1 MKLKNY
7 QETVLQDLSTFI
19 DAVDCENDIIKGWK
33 KYWGNKDI
41 PVGFNGVPDYQN
53 KIENTPHVCI
63 KVPTGGGK
71 TFIACSAVKTIFEHF
86 PVNKPKVVVWLVPS
100 DSILTQTLRTLSDVN
115 HPYRQRLDMDFAGR
129 VGVYTK
135 EMLLNG
141 QNFSPD
147 SVREI
152 LTICVLSYSSLRIDS
167 RKKDVRK
174 VYQENGNLF
183 RFAEQFDDESVL
195 LADTPDTALI
205 QILRFLSPV
214 TVVDESHNA

>member
-1 MKLKNY
+1 M
-7 QETVLQDLSTFI
+7 E
-19 DAVDCENDIIKGWK
+19 

-41 PVGFNGVPDYQN
+41 PVGFNGVPYYQN

-141 QNFSPD
+141 QKFFP
-147 SVREI
+147 R
-152 LTICVLSYSSLRIDS
+152 
-167 RKKDVRK
+167 
-174 VYQENGNLF
+174 
-183 RFAEQFDDESVL
+183 
-195 LADTPDTALI
+195 
-205 QILRFLSPV
+205 
-214 TVVDESHNA
+214 

>member
-86 PVNKPKVVVWLVPS
+86 PVNKPKVVVWLP
-100 DSILTQTLRTLSDVN
+100 I
-115 HPYRQRLDMDFAGR
+115 
-129 VGVYTK
+129 
-135 EMLLNG
+135 
-141 QNFSPD
+141 
-147 SVREI
+147 
-152 LTICVLSYSSLRIDS
+152 
-167 RKKDVRK
+167 
-174 VYQENGNLF
+174 
-183 RFAEQFDDESVL
+183 QFLPRHSVL
-195 LADTPDTALI
+195 Y
-205 QILRFLSPV
+205 QM
-214 TVVDESHNA
+214 